1 MDVVDRIQTASFFPN
16 FDRSTHVFGGERLS
30 RLGAFSPQFPD
41 AEALH
46 RGLAHWNHRRLAVAT
61 PSSQWQADL
70 DDDARMKRIEG
81 AFVEAFREMVA
92 PLVDDVPTDADAFIA
107 WFEALKDHGPGQW
120 DPLFD
125 WLEGAASLE
134 DLKWFLTQEAA
145 GEAGFDDLVA
155 MTQVKVLDRAKL
167 ELARNYWDEMGRG
180 KASGMHGPM
189 LTRTTAQLGLT
200 PEIDSTLW
208 QSLCLANT
216 MTAFAT
222 TRRYVYQSIGALGV
236 VELTAPTRVAC
247 VDAGLKRAGVA
258 PEARKYFALHAVL
271 DVEHSKAWNA
281 EALHPLVSDD
291 PSCARFI
298 AEGAVMRLICGEQC
312 FETYRAHLWAH
323 AHPLVY
329 AAE

>member
-1 MDVVDRIQTASFFPN
+1 MI
-16 FDRSTHVFGGERLS
+16 VFGGERLS

-46 RGLAHWNHRRLAVAT
+46 RGLAHWNHRRLAPAF
-61 PSSQWQADL
+61 PSSDWREALDEDL
-70 DDDARMKRIEG
+70 RMQRIEG
-81 AFVEAFREMVA
+81 ALIEQFRGHIA
-92 PLVDDVPTDADAFIA
+92 PLVENAPTDPDGFIA

-125 WLEGAASLE
+125 WLEGEASME

-180 KASGMHGPM
+180 RASGMHGPM
-189 LTRTTAQLGLT
+189 LARTIETFELT
-200 PEIDSTLW
+200 PAIDATLW
-208 QSLCLANT
+208 QSLCLANV
-216 MTAFAT
+216 MTALAT

-247 VDAGLKRAGVA
+247 VDAGLKRLGAP
-258 PEARKYFALHAVL
+258 PEARKYFALHAQL
-271 DVEHSKAWNA
+271 DIEHSKAWNA
-281 EALHPLVSDD
+281 EALHPLVSAD
-291 PSCARFI
+291 PACARHI

-323 AHPLVY
+323 VHPVVY

>member
-1 MDVVDRIQTASFFPN
+1 M
-16 FDRSTHVFGGERLS
+16 FGGQRLAT
-30 RLGAFSPQFPD
+30 LGQFSPDFPD

-61 PSSQWQADL
+61 PHADWRAEIAEE
-70 DDDARMKRIEG
+70 ARMKRLEG
-81 AFVEAFREMVA
+81 AFVEQFRAQVA
-92 PLVDDVPTDADAFIA
+92 PLAAEVPTDPDGFVA
-107 WFEALKDHGPGQW
+107 WFEALKAHGPGQG

-125 WLEGAASLE
+125 WLEGAASVE

-155 MTQVKVLDRAKL
+155 MTQVKVPDRAKL

-189 LTRTTAQLGLT
+189 LTRTTALLGLT
-200 PEIDSTLW
+200 PTIDATLW
-208 QSLCLANT
+208 QSLALANT

-222 TRRYVYQSIGALGV
+222 TRRYVYQSVGALGV
-236 VELTAPTRVAC
+236 VELTAPTRVAL
-247 VDAGLKRAGVA
+247 VDSGLKRVGTA

-271 DVEHSKAWNA
+271 DIEHSRAWNA
-281 EALHPLVSDD
+281 EALAPLVAENPD
-291 PSCARFI
+291 CARSI
-298 AEGAVMRLICGEQC
+298 AEGAIMRLICGEQC
-312 FETYRAHLWAH
+312 FDTYRAHLWAH
-323 AHPLVY
+323 VHPVVY

>member
-1 MDVVDRIQTASFFPN
+1 M
-16 FDRSTHVFGGERLS
+16 FGGQRLAH
-30 RLGAFSPQFPD
+30 LGLFSPEFPD

-46 RGLAHWNHRRLAVAT
+46 RGLAHWNHRRLAVRPPPAA
-61 PSSQWQADL
+61 WRAEIVEE
-70 DDDARMKRIEG
+70 ARMKRLEG
-81 AFVEAFREMVA
+81 AYVEAFRELVAPMVA
-92 PLVDDVPTDADAFIA
+92 DVPTDPSRFIA
-107 WFEALKDHGPGQW
+107 WFEDLKSSGPGQY

-125 WLEGAASLE
+125 WLESQASLE

-155 MTQVKVLDRAKL
+155 MTQVKLPTRPKL

-180 KASGMHGPM
+180 HEGGMHGPM
-189 LTRTTAQLGLT
+189 LTRTTEALGLN
-200 PEIDSTLW
+200 PAIDRTLW
-208 QSLCLANT
+208 QSLALANT
-216 MTAFAT
+216 MTAFAA

-236 VELTAPTRVAC
+236 VELTAPTRVGC
-247 VDAGLKRAGVA
+247 VANGLKRVGVK
-258 PEARKYFALHAVL
+258 PEARKYFVLHAHL
-271 DVEHSKAWNA
+271 DVEHSTAWNA
-281 EALHPLVSDD
+281 EALEPLVRET
-291 PSCARFI
+291 PEAARFL

>member
-1 MDVVDRIQTASFFPN
+1 MA
-16 FDRSTHVFGGERLS
+16 
-30 RLGAFSPQFPD
+30 RLGAFSPRFPD

-46 RGLAHWNHRRLAVAT
+46 RGLAHWNHQRLAVAT
-61 PSSQWQADL
+61 PSPNWREDL
-70 DDDARMKRIEG
+70 DESLRMQRIEG
-81 AFVEAFREMVA
+81 ALIEAFRAHVA
-92 PLVDDVPTDADAFIA
+92 PLVADVPTDPDSFIA
-107 WFEALKDHGPGQW
+107 WFEGLKDHGPGQW

-125 WLEGAASLE
+125 WLEGQASLE

-180 KASGMHGPM
+180 KAGGMHGPM
-189 LTRTTAQLGLT
+189 LTRTTETLGLT
-200 PEIDSTLW
+200 PTIDSTLW
-208 QSLCLANT
+208 QSLCLANV

-236 VELTAPTRVAC
+236 VELTAPTRVSC
-247 VDAGLKRAGVA
+247 VDAGLKRVGVS
-258 PEARKYFALHAVL
+258 PEARKYFALHAQL
-271 DVEHSKAWNA
+271 DIEHSRAWNA
-281 EALHPLVSDD
+281 EALHPLVAND
-291 PSCARFI
+291 PNCARFI

-323 AHPLVY
+323 VHPVVY